1 MRTIL
6 LLCFFG
12 LCTQLSAQTTADF
25 ENFGLAPGTFLN
37 NANSSTFI
45 SGNVALPNEYDPVY
59 DAWSGWA
66 ISAVTDVETMGFSNQ
81 YAAVAG
87 RGANGSDTYA
97 LTYVFGGSPMLLTGA
112 AAGTPVQG
120 MYVTN
125 TTYAYF
131 SMLFGDSFAKQFGGE
146 TGDDPDFFLLT
157 IKGFLEGVE
166 KSDSINFYLADYRFS
181 DNSQDYIVADWMYV
195 ELASLGNVDRLVFNL
210 SSSDNGAFGMNTP
223 AYVCVD
229 DLMTSD
235 TPVRLREQQLSWSP
249 AVFPN
254 PVTDQVV
261 VSWPT
266 AEPGFGELRN
276 NQGQLLQRCQL
287 LAGDNLLDISHLP
300 AGIYTLVYHQNGHRG
315 VVRIVKK

>member
-1 MRTIL
+1 MRTTL
-6 LLCFFG
+6 LLCLFCLG
-12 LCTQLSAQTTADF
+12 TQLLAQTTADF
-25 ENFGLAPGTFLN
+25 ENFGLTPGTFIN
-37 NANSSTFI
+37 NASSGTFN
-45 SGNVALPNEYDPVY
+45 SGNVSLPNEYNPVY

-66 ISAVTDVETMGFSNQ
+66 ISAATDIETMGFSNQ

-97 LTYVFGGSPMLLTGA
+97 LTYVFGGSPMVLTGA

-157 IKGFLEGVE
+157 IKGFLQGEE
-166 KSDSINFYLADYRFS
+166 KADSVNFYLADYRFS
-181 DNSQDYIVADWMYV
+181 DNSQDYIVADWTYL
-195 ELASLGNVDRLVFNL
+195 ELGRLGNVDRLVFNL

-229 DLMTSD
+229 DVQTSD
-235 TPVRLREQQLSWSP
+235 TPVRVREQALQWTP

-254 PVTDQVV
+254 PASDQVWV
-261 VSWPT
+261 RWPS
-266 AEPGFGELRN
+266 AEPGLGLLRN
-276 NQGQLLQRCQL
+276 AQGQLLQQYQL
-287 LAGDNLLDISHLP
+287 LAGDNLLDISQLP
-300 AGIYTLVYHQNGHRG
+300 AGLYTLDYHQNGLRG
-315 VVRIVKK
+315 VVRMVKQ